1 MLALCVTLYALG
13 TFTMMMQVLLGV
25 APAAIPG
32 IIVTIVTGA
41 SISGHDSAVIGRLV
55 DDRGENS
62 QCQ

>member
-1 MLALCVTLYALG
+1 
-13 TFTMMMQVLLGV
+13 MMMQVLLGV